1 MSSENSGLRQEF
13 DFAYRVFRPRKA
25 SGEVVILLHGSGV
38 DELTLLPLGRS
49 ILPRA
54 TLVAVRGRVPQEAGW
69 RWFERIT
76 PTRFDQ
82 ESIRAETAR
91 FGDFVNRLATAE
103 DFDPRQALFLGYSNG
118 ANLVSSLMLLHPG
131 LVRQAVL
138 LRAMPV
144 LDEPPAANL
153 AGTHVLVV
161 AGEGDV
167 TYRPYAPALVALL
180 RSDGAAVEAHT
191 VPLGHEFGEADAG
204 LIRAWLAD
212 MAGDPLR

>member
-13 DFAYRVFRPRKA
+13 DFTYRVFRPRKG
-25 SGEVVILLHGSGV
+25 SGEIVILLHGSGV

-49 ILPRA
+49 IAPQA
-54 TLVAVRGRVPQEAGW
+54 TLVAVRGRVPQETGW

-82 ESIRAETAR
+82 ASIRAETAR
-91 FGDFVNRLATAE
+91 FSNFLSRLAAAE
-103 DFDPRQALFLGYSNG
+103 GFDPRQALFLGYSNG
-118 ANLVSSLMLLHPG
+118 ANLISSLMLLHPG
-131 LVRQAVL
+131 LVRRAVL

-144 LDEPPAANL
+144 LDEPPATDL

-167 TYRPYAPALVALL
+167 TYGPYAPALVALL
-180 RSDGAAVEAHT
+180 RGRGAQVEAHT
-191 VPLGHEFGEADAG
+191 GSLGHEFGEEDAM
-204 LIRAWLAD
+204 LIRAWLANT
-212 MAGDPLR
+212 ASIA